1 MSRIFDRRDF
11 LKLSG
16 ATAALAAAGCA
27 TMGGTKAR
35 VVVIGG
41 GYGGATAAKYI
52 RLWDPAIE
60 VVMVERANIFTSCPI
75 SNLVLG
81 GSKTMEDIR
90 HSYDG
95 LRRHG
100 VQVVNDEATAVDG
113 AKKVVKLE
121 RGGELKYDRLIVSPG
136 IDFMFNEIAGYEDA
150 MKANR
155 VLHAWKAGAQ
165 TIALQKQLAGMKD
178 GGVFVLSVPLAPY
191 RCPPGPYERASQ
203 VASYLKKNKPR
214 SKVLILDANPDV
226 TSKGPLFKKAWAE
239 LYPGMIE
246 FRGNSKAVGVDAK
259 TGTVKLEVEDVRG
272 DVLNVVPPHRA
283 GDIAMK
289 AGLITANNRWCGV
302 DWRTME
308 STAVKGVH
316 VLGDATL
323 SAPLMPKSGSMA
335 NQHAKICASA
345 VVALINGQQP
355 NPGPKIVNTCYSFVS
370 DTEVIHV
377 ASVHTWD
384 EKDKTLKTVPG
395 SGGVSAARNEL
406 EGKYGWAWAQNIWQD
421 ALG

>member
-1 MSRIFDRRDF
+1 MSRSFDRRDF
-11 LKLSG
+11 LKLG
-16 ATAALAAAGCA
+16 AAATALAAAGCA
-27 TMGGTKAR
+27 SLGGTKAR

-52 RLWDPAIE
+52 RLWDPSIE

-100 VQVVNDEATAVDG
+100 VQVVNDEATAVDA
-113 AKKVVKLE
+113 AKKVVTLE

-150 MKANR
+150 MKASR

-165 TIALQKQLAGMKD
+165 TIALQKQLAGMPD

-203 VASYLKKNKPR
+203 VASYLKKTKPR

-246 FRGNSKAVGVDAK
+246 FRGNSKAIGVDAK

-289 AGLITANNRWCGV
+289 AGLVTANNRWCGV

-345 VVALINGQQP
+345 VVALINGRQP
-355 NPGPKIVNTCYSFVS
+355 NPEPKIVNTCYSFVS

-384 EKDKTLKTVPG
+384 DKDKTLKTVPG

>member
-1 MSRIFDRRDF
+1 MKTNFDRRDF
-11 LKLSG
+11 LKLTG
-16 ATAALAAAGCA
+16 AAAALSAAGCA
-27 TMGGTKAR
+27 TTTPKAR

-41 GYGGATAAKYI
+41 GFGGATAAKYI
-52 RLWDPAIE
+52 RMWDPAID
-60 VVMVERANIFTSCPI
+60 VVLVERANIFTSCPI

-81 GSKTMEDIR
+81 GSKKMEDIR

-95 LRRHG
+95 LRKYG
-100 VQVVNDEATAVDG
+100 VQVVFDEATVVD
-113 AKKVVKLE
+113 ATKRVVRLE
-121 RGGELKYDRLIVSPG
+121 RGGDLAYDRLIVAPG
-136 IDFMFNEIAGYEDA
+136 IDFMFDQVAGYADA
-150 MKANR
+150 MKTSR

-165 TIALQKQLAGMKD
+165 TIALRKQLEQMKD

-191 RCPPGPYERASQ
+191 RCPPGPYERACQ
-203 VASYLKKNKPR
+203 VASYFKKAKPR

-226 TSKGPLFKKAWAE
+226 TSKGPLFKKAWAD
-239 LYPGMIE
+239 LYPKMIE

-259 TGTVKLEVEDVRG
+259 TGTVKLEVEDVKG
-272 DVLNVVPPHRA
+272 DVLNVVPPQRA

-335 NQHAKICASA
+335 NQHAKICAAA
-345 VVALINGQQP
+345 VAALIDGQAP
-355 NPGPKIVNTCYSFVS
+355 NPEPKIANTCYSYVS
-370 DTEVIHV
+370 DDEAVHV
-377 ASVHTWD
+377 ASVHTWND
-384 EKDKTLKTVPG
+384 KEKTLTTVPG
-395 SGGVSAARNEL
+395 SGGVSSARNAL
-406 EGKYGWAWAQNIWQD
+406 EGGYAWAWALNIWQD
-421 ALG
+421 TLA